1 MLQPMGS
8 QTARHNLVTKQQ
20 QQHHS
25 CECLC
30 LSGLSPSCLPVTFP
44 GDSLAPALQPSPL
57 EVLHESVLLLLCFAF
72 KDHCKGLSW
81 VIVITTICITV

>member
-20 QQHHS
+20 QQHYS

-44 GDSLAPALQPSPL
+44 GAPQDSGKIPSAVQAHVLGPLNAP
-57 EVLHESVLLLLCFAF
+57 LLCLYFFA
-72 KDHCKGLSW
+72 
-81 VIVITTICITV
+81 VIP